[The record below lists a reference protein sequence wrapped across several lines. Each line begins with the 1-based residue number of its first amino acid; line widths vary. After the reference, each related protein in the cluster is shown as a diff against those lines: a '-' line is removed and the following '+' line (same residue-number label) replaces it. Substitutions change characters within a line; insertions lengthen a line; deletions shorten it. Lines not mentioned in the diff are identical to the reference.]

1 MGILTDVLWIRPFQA
16 WLASVSDN
24 PAWVAKLT
32 RQVDA
37 ANEQIRNGVR
47 WLS

>member
-1 MGILTDVLWIRPFQA
+1 MDRAVPGM
-16 WLASVSDN
+16 LASVSDD